1 MSTVT
6 VLSDPERRRCW
17 RSSEKAS
24 IVEESLRPGVVV
36 TAVAKRHDV
45 HPNLLHYWRRQ
56 AKRALG
62 DDGSV
67 RFLPSR
73 RKACIASESRTEGP
87 IEIELDGSVRVRVY
101 AAVDEAALGPRVA
114 SVAPMIGLPSET
126 RVWLASGVTDMRR
139 GFDGLALLV
148 QEVLKRAF
156 NWQPGPHCPRNDVSE
171 HWRDCRC
178 RRMRLGG
185 R

>member
-1 MSTVT
+1 VARCGRDGGGTAPRCA
-6 VLSDPERRRCW
+6 PEPASLLASASEASAGRRWQR
-17 RSSEKAS
+17 EVPA
-24 IVEESLRPGVVV
+24 
-36 TAVAKRHDV
+36 
-45 HPNLLHYWRRQ
+45 
-56 AKRALG
+56 
-62 DDGSV
+62 
-67 RFLPSR
+67 SR
-73 RKACIASESRTEGP
+73 RKACIASESRTEGS
-87 IEIELDGSVRVRVY
+87 IEIEFDGSVRVRVY

-156 NWQPGPHCPRNDVSE
+156 NWQPGPHGPRNDVSE